1 MVIDKLNVNII
12 NTLLSSYVLPMGL
25 FFTLT
30 GILYFSSMSA
40 YHTQCYIF
48 FMLPVLVLFFLD
60 RGVWRRLWSSLSFK
74 FLLFFLFFCAV
85 SLLWNDASVLDLRQI
100 KRLLL
105 VLLFILG
112 MVYLAKAGEDRII
125 KVLLLSAFS
134 FAFAAFY
141 SFYEL
146 YQLYYSRFYEGV
158 GIIGIGSLSNP
169 LLSSHIYGTM
179 AVFIMVYF
187 FSVERNWKKDLLL
200 FIVFAS
206 LLGFVVLTKARTP
219 LVALS
224 GVFLYLLWKHRN
236 KFVLYIVLSV
246 LCLLTVFFVIN
257 YEMLIERGL
266 SFRPQIWSVVL
277 GKISTNPL
285 LGFGFGTEVNI
296 YIEEIQANFSDTHS
310 LYLGLLYNIGIIGF
324 VVWIG
329 LNISLISKGAKN
341 SHSILAQVGLSIL
354 LYGMLAGLTEGT
366 NFITRPKEVWFLV
379 WLPVAL
385 LFAAEYKQLESIR
398 EVKA

>member
-12 NTLLSSYVLPMGL
+12 NTLLSSYVLPIGL

-30 GILYFSSMSA
+30 GILYFPSMSA

-60 RGVWRRLWSSLSFK
+60 RDVWESLWSSLSFK
-74 FLLFFLFFCAV
+74 LLLFFLFFCAV
-85 SLLWNDASVLDLRQI
+85 SLLWNDASVLDFRQI

-105 VLLFILG
+105 VLLFIIG
-112 MVYLAKAGEDRII
+112 MVYLAKTGEDRII

-146 YQLYYSRFYEGV
+146 YQLYYSKFYEGI
-158 GIIGIGSLSNP
+158 GIIGAGSLSNP

-187 FSVERNWKKDLLL
+187 FSLERNWKKDLLL
-200 FIVFAS
+200 FILFAC

-224 GVFLYLLWKHRN
+224 GVFLYLLWKRQN
-236 KFVLYIVLSV
+236 KFVLYVVLSV

-257 YEMLIERGL
+257 YDMLIERGL

-277 GKISTNPL
+277 GEISTNPL

-324 VVWIG
+324 VAWIG
-329 LNISLISKGAKN
+329 LNISLILKGLKN

-385 LFAAEYKQLESIR
+385 LFASDYKQMESIR